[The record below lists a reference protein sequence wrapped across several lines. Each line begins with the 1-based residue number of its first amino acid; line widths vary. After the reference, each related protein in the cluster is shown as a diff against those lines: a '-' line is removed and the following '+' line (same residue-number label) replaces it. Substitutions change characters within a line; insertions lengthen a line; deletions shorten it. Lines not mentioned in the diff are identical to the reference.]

1 MVCISSFL
9 SILIAIILP
18 PTNLIPMGSNKNIIL
33 GNLSYG
39 TYLIIL
45 SAILAN
51 IGVILLLQPLI
62 ENVKMKIE
70 KQANHLKKNTITY

>member
-18 PTNLIPMGSNKNIIL
+18 PTNLIPMGSNNNIIL
-33 GNLSYG
+33 GNLPYG

-45 SAILAN
+45 
-51 IGVILLLQPLI
+51 
-62 ENVKMKIE
+62 
-70 KQANHLKKNTITY
+70 